1 MGLIRL
7 DDAQPGM
14 VLATEVRD
22 RTGRLLMAGGQ
33 ELTDRALRIFRMW
46 GVVEIDVQGVGAE
59 AEGAGLASDLDPAIA
74 ERAQAQA
81 EALFRHTDQRH
92 PVVAELMRLATRRIA
107 ERMVRHA

>member
-22 RTGRLLMAGGQ
+22 RTGRLLMTGGQ

-46 GVVEIDVQGVGAE
+46 GVVEIDVQGAGAE
-59 AEGAGLASDLDPAIA
+59 AEGEGLRPELDPAIA

-81 EALFRHTDQRH
+81 EELFRHTDRRH
-92 PVVAELMRLATRRIA
+92 PVVVELFRLATRRIA
-107 ERMVRHA
+107 ERMVRDA